1 LMHHYAME
9 QMRNVVL
16 LSHSGAGKTSLAE
29 AMLFNSG
36 AITRLGKVDQGNTAS
51 DYDPEEVKRKISVY
65 LSLIPCEWQGYKLNV
80 IDTPGYADF
89 VAEVKSA
96 VRVADGAV
104 IVVCAA
110 SGVEVGTERVWS
122 YVEEHKIPR
131 LILVNK
137 IDREN
142 ADFFKVVDQLQA
154 HFGKS
159 CLPIQLPIGSQADF
173 QGVVDVAK
181 MKAYSGSEW
190 QEGEIPDS
198 MLSQVEGFREKLVEA
213 VAETDDSLITK
224 YLEGE
229 ELTEEEV
236 LKGLRAATI
245 GGQVVPIL
253 VGSALK
259 NLGIKM
265 MLDDLCNYLPSPKD
279 RGQIMAVNPTTK
291 QEEKIELDP
300 TAPLATLVFKTSADP
315 YVGKLTYF
323 RVYGGTIHSDSS
335 VWNSTKSK
343 AERIGQLYVLRGK
356 AQEPVPHL
364 SAGDIGAVAKLADTG
379 TGDTLCDR
387 AHPLNLPFEELAP
400 PTFSVAVHPKTK
412 ADLDK
417 MGMALA
423 RLTEEDHSLEVRRDP
438 DTLETILSGIGEV
451 QLEVAAEKMLR
462 KFGVDVRMELPKV
475 PYKETITLTTKAEYK
490 HKKQTGGHGQY
501 GHVFLE
507 LEPLSKGAG
516 YEFGNRIVGGVV
528 PKNYIPAVEKGVA
541 EAINEGVLAK
551 YPVVDIRVTIYDG
564 SYHTVDSSDIAFKI
578 AGAHA
583 FRKGLAQAQPVLLEP
598 IMNLRITVPES
609 FTGDVMGDLN
619 SKRGK
624 VLGMNPEG
632 GLSVIEAQAPMAE
645 VLRYAIDLRSMTQGR
660 GSYQM
665 EFSHYEEVPPHV
677 AQNIIAEKGKES

>member
-1 LMHHYAME
+1 MQHYAME

-16 LSHSGAGKTSLAE
+16 LSHSGAGKTSLSE

-36 AITRLGKVDQGNTAS
+36 AITRLGKVDQGNTTA
-51 DYDPEEVKRKISVY
+51 DYDPEEVKRKISIY
-65 LSLIPCEWQGYKLNV
+65 LSLLPCEWQGFKLNV

-89 VAEVKSA
+89 VTEVKSA
-96 VRVADGAV
+96 VRIADGAV

-110 SGVEVGTERVWS
+110 SGVEVGTELVWR
-122 YVEEHKIPR
+122 YAEEHKLPR
-131 LILVNK
+131 LIFVNK

-142 ADFFKVVDQLQA
+142 ADFFKVVEQLQS
-154 HFGKS
+154 HFGRR
-159 CLPIQLPIGSQADF
+159 CLPIQLPIGSEEDF
-173 QGVVDVAK
+173 QGVVDVVK
-181 MKAYSGSEW
+181 MKAYSGSQW

-198 MLSQVEGFREKLVEA
+198 MASQVEEFREKLVEA
-213 VAETDDSLITK
+213 VAETDDNLIAK

-236 LKGLRAATI
+236 VTGLRAATL

-259 NLGIKM
+259 NMGIKM
-265 MLDDLCNYLPSPKD
+265 MLDALCNYLPSSKD
-279 RGQIMAVNPTTK
+279 RDQIRAINPGTK
-291 QEEKIELDP
+291 EEETIDLVP
-300 TAPLATLVFKTSADP
+300 TAPLAAQVFKTSADP

-323 RVYGGTIHSDSS
+323 RVYGGTIHSDST
-335 VWNSTKSK
+335 VWNSTRSK

-364 SAGDIGAVAKLADTG
+364 IAGDIGAVAKLADTG
-379 TGDTLCDR
+379 TGDTICDR
-387 AHPLNLPFEELAP
+387 DHPVTLPFVGLAP
-400 PTFSVAVHPKTK
+400 SIFSVAVHPKTK

-417 MGMALA
+417 MGTALA
-423 RLTEEDHSLEVRRDP
+423 KLTEEDSSLQVRRDP
-438 DTLETILSGIGEV
+438 DTLETVLSGLGET

-462 KFGVDVRMELPKV
+462 KFGVAVKMEIPKV
-475 PYKETITLTTKAEYK
+475 PYKETLTLATKAEYK

-507 LEPLSKGAG
+507 LEPLPRGAG
-516 YEFGNRIVGGVV
+516 YQFGNRVVGGVV

-551 YPVVDIRVTIYDG
+551 YPVVDIKVTLYDG
-564 SYHTVDSSDIAFKI
+564 SYHSVDSSDISFKI

-583 FRKGLAQAQPVLLEP
+583 LRKGLSQGQPVLLEP
-598 IMNLRITVPES
+598 VMNLRITVPES
-609 FTGDVMGDLN
+609 YIGDIIGDLN
-619 SKRGK
+619 SKRAK
-624 VLGMNPEG
+624 VLGMNPED
-632 GLSVIEAQAPMAE
+632 GLNIIEAQAPMAE

-665 EFSHYEEVPPHV
+665 EFSHYEEVPLHV
-677 AQNIIAEKGKES
+677 VQKLIAEREKQG

>member
-1 LMHHYAME
+1 MQHYAME

-16 LSHSGAGKTSLAE
+16 LSHSGAGKTSLSE

-36 AITRLGKVDQGNTAS
+36 AITRLGKVDQGNTTA
-51 DYDPEEVKRKISVY
+51 DYDPEEVKRKISIY
-65 LSLIPCEWQGYKLNV
+65 LSLLPCEWQGFKLNV

-89 VAEVKSA
+89 VTEVKSA
-96 VRVADGAV
+96 VRIADGAV

-110 SGVEVGTERVWS
+110 SGVEVGTELVWR
-122 YVEEHKIPR
+122 YAEEHKLPR
-131 LILVNK
+131 LIFVNK

-142 ADFFKVVDQLQA
+142 ADFFKVVEQLQTY
-154 HFGKS
+154 FGRR
-159 CLPIQLPIGSQADF
+159 CLPIQLPIGSEEDF
-173 QGVVDVAK
+173 QGVVDVVK
-181 MKAYSGSEW
+181 MKAYSGSQW

-198 MLSQVEGFREKLVEA
+198 MASQVEEFREKLVEA
-213 VAETDDSLITK
+213 VAETDDNLIAK

-236 LKGLRAATI
+236 VTGLRAATL

-259 NLGIKM
+259 NMGIKM
-265 MLDDLCNYLPSPKD
+265 MLDALCNYLPSSKD
-279 RGQIMAVNPTTK
+279 RDQIRAINPGTK
-291 QEEKIELDP
+291 EEETIDLVP
-300 TAPLATLVFKTSADP
+300 TAPLAAQVFKTSADP

-323 RVYGGTIHSDSS
+323 RVYGGTIHSDST

-356 AQEPVPHL
+356 AQEPMPHL
-364 SAGDIGAVAKLADTG
+364 IAGDIGAVAKLADTG

-387 AHPLNLPFEELAP
+387 DHPVTLPFVGLAP
-400 PTFSVAVHPKTK
+400 SIFSVAVHPKTK

-417 MGMALA
+417 MGTALA
-423 RLTEEDHSLEVRRDP
+423 KLTEEDSSLQVRRDP
-438 DTLETILSGIGEV
+438 DTLETVLSGLGET
-451 QLEVAAEKMLR
+451 QLEVAAGKMLR
-462 KFGVDVRMELPKV
+462 KFGVAVKMEIPKV
-475 PYKETITLTTKAEYK
+475 PYKETITLATKAEYK

-507 LEPLSKGAG
+507 LEPLPRGAG
-516 YEFGNRIVGGVV
+516 YQFGNRVVGGVV

-551 YPVVDIRVTIYDG
+551 YPVVDIKVTLYDG
-564 SYHTVDSSDIAFKI
+564 SYHSVDSSDISFKI

-583 FRKGLAQAQPVLLEP
+583 LRKGLSQGQPVLLEP
-598 IMNLRITVPES
+598 VMNLRITVPES
-609 FTGDVMGDLN
+609 YIGDIIGDLN
-619 SKRGK
+619 SKRAK
-624 VLGMNPEG
+624 VLGMNPED
-632 GLSVIEAQAPMAE
+632 GLNIIEAQAPMAE

-665 EFSHYEEVPPHV
+665 EFSHYEEVPLHV
-677 AQNIIAEKGKES
+677 VQKLIAEREKQG